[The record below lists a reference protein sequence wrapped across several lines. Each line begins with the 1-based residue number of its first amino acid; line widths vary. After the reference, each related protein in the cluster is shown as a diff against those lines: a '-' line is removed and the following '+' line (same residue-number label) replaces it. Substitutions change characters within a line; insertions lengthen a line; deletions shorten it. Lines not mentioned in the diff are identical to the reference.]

1 VHFIAALRMAARAA
15 GFGEVTIVAAAS
27 RGVAPDL
34 PHPDTL
40 LGTLWFE
47 SGVLLGG
54 GGSARAGV
62 VRMFAIVHWWDEGW
76 AAHMGLVA
84 CKCCPPARPPA
95 CLPACWRRCQLH
107 KDVL

>member
-15 GFGEVTIVAAAS
+15 GFGEVTVGAAAS

-47 SGVLLGG
+47 SGARLGG
-54 GGSARAGV
+54 GGGWVAVGLGQGRRYLHV
-62 VRMFAIVHWWDEGW
+62 VLFITGIVGW
-76 AAHMGLVA
+76 AAYVRRVA
-84 CKCCPPARPPA
+84 CNAV
-95 CLPACWRRCQLH
+95 CLSVCRRHRQLH
-107 KDVL
+107 NDLL